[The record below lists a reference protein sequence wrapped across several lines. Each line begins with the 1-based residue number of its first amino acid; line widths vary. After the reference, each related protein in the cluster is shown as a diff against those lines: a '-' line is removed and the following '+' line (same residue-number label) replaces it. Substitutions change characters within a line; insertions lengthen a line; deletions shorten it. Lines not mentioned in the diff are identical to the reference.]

1 MSLPD
6 KENGMLPA
14 PATEALARLKLR
26 QHGPQRLRQPVA
38 VIGPGDAGE
47 RECTAARAIAGHLAG
62 AGVTI
67 VCGGRGGVMAAAS
80 QGAAEAG
87 GIAVGLLPEED
98 LSQAN
103 AWLTVA
109 LPTGIG
115 EMRNALVAR
124 SAMCLV
130 AVGGNLGTT
139 SEMAMGLKWNKPV
152 FTLYSD
158 LALPGAVAVQDV
170 GDMVTRLAE
179 LLADPARMP

>member
-6 KENGMLPA
+6 KESGMLSKPA
-14 PATEALARLKLR
+14 IEALTQLKLR
-26 QHGPQRLRQPVA
+26 QQGPARLRQPVA
-38 VIGPGDAGE
+38 MIGPGDGGE
-47 RECTAARAIAGHLAG
+47 RECAAARAIAGHLAG
-62 AGVTI
+62 AGVSI

-87 GIAVGLLPEED
+87 GIAIGLLPEED

-103 AWLTVA
+103 PWLTVA

-124 SAMCLV
+124 SAVCLI

-139 SEMAMGLKWNKPV
+139 SEIAMGLKWNKPV
-152 FTLYSD
+152 FTLHGD

-170 GDMVTRLAE
+170 DEMVDRVAH
-179 LLADPARMP
+179 LLADPSFHS

>member
-14 PATEALARLKLR
+14 AATEALARLRLR
-26 QHGPQRLRQPVA
+26 QQGPQRLRQPVA
-38 VIGPGDAGE
+38 LIGPGDASAA
-47 RECTAARAIAGHLAG
+47 ECAAARAIAGHLAG
-62 AGVTI
+62 CGLSI

-87 GIAVGLLPEED
+87 GIAIGLLPEED

-103 AWLTVA
+103 PWLTVA

-124 SAMCLV
+124 SAICLV
-130 AVGGNLGTT
+130 AIGNNLGTT

-158 LALPGAVAVQDV
+158 LALPGAVAVHDV
-170 GDMVTRLAE
+170 GEMVTRVAA
-179 LLADPARMP
+179 LLADLAHTS